1 MELTQHVSETISQ
14 VSEQDDGET
23 TRRRNDRK
31 PLAWHSGKKIHS
43 QKIKLHSQKKA
54 RMENLTWPKEFEN
67 SSENFRDD

>member
-31 PLAWHSGKKIHS
+31 PLVWHSGKKNTFS
-43 QKIKLHSQKKA
+43 KDKITFSKNGAHGKF
-54 RMENLTWPKEFEN
+54 NLA
-67 SSENFRDD
+67 